1 MRAKKSFVTRLVDVQ
16 NNLLSF
22 AYQLT
27 LDKETARDLVQ
38 DTTLKALSNEDK
50 YVDNVNFKGWVMTIM
65 RNIFINNYRRNLKE
79 NKLIDVSQ
87 DLYSLNISQE
97 SDLNTPYGSI
107 AVSEI
112 TKIIS
117 MFSSEFS
124 QPFSMYVAGYKYE
137 EIAQELNLPIGT
149 VKSRIFAIRKK
160 LKTILADYNV

>member
-27 LDKETARDLVQ
+27 LDNEMARDLVQ

-87 DLYSLNISQE
+87 DLYSLNVLKE
-97 SDLNTPYGSI
+97 SDLDTPYASI

-117 MFSSEFS
+117 MFPAEFS

-160 LKTILADYNV
+160 LKNILVDYNA